1 METYPQESD
10 DYAYEHDVRVIIEK
24 SEKGTS
30 VMSVYDPKTET
41 WEVIINYGEYI
52 FNGQVSPEGVP
63 TEGVIIHNNEDVY
76 FKNNQNLSPKGF
88 AHTIMRIYEKIQE
101 YYNKKKKKDGK
112 AYTAS
117 RYIHD
122 RDIIKE
128 EDGESSSEE
137 EGNVIHEEPTPPT
150 QQPQN
155 QSNLSLQS
163 SQNQGFGLGGD
174 K

>member
-1 METYPQESD
+1 MEAYPQEID
-10 DYAYEHDVRVIIEK
+10 DYAYEHDVRLIIEK

-30 VMSVYDPKTET
+30 VMSVYDQKTNT
-41 WEVIINYGEYI
+41 WEVTINFGEYI

-76 FKNNQNLSPKGF
+76 FKNNQNLSSKGF

-101 YYNKKKKKDGK
+101 YYKKKKKAGK

-155 QSNLSLQS
+155 QSNLNLWNSQS
-163 SQNQGFGLGGD
+163 QQFGRGWN

>member
-1 METYPQESD
+1 METYPQEID
-10 DYAYEHDVRVIIEK
+10 DYEYEHDVRLIIEK
-24 SEKGTS
+24 SEEGTR
-30 VMSVYDPKTET
+30 VMSVYDQKTNT
-41 WEVIINYGEYI
+41 WEVTINFGEYI

-76 FKNNQNLSPKGF
+76 FKNNQKLSPRGF

-101 YYNKKKKKDGK
+101 YYKKKKKAGK

-137 EGNVIHEEPTPPT
+137 EGNVIHEEPKQPT
-150 QQPQN
+150 QQHQN
-155 QSNLSLQS
+155 QSNLNLKSGQS
-163 SQNQGFGLGGD
+163 QKSDLRKN